1 MAAQVGISLSEYNE
15 LTPHELNLIVDVY
28 GDKMK
33 MEYEQDVTVA
43 FIGEYFHRVEK
54 LERKILDGMLGKTEE
69 SPKQMSDMEMLIHVH
84 QLNAALGGKSE

>member
-1 MAAQVGISLSEYNE
+1 
-15 LTPHELNLIVDVY
+15 VDVY

-33 MEYEQDVTVA
+33 MEYEQSVTIA

-54 LERKILDGMLGKTEE
+54 LDRKILDEMLGKTDE
-69 SPKQMSDMEMLIHVH
+69 SKQMSDMEMLIHVH